1 MNKSILLIIL
11 VLVVMGGFVL
21 FYDTETTDNGMQNTE
36 NTTGEMVS
44 VGNVSVTPL
53 SHATMALSFGDVVV
67 YVDPVGDVAQ
77 YSQLL
82 DPTIVLVTDIHGD
95 HLNIDTLSSV
105 LAENSVLIAPQ
116 AVVDE
121 LPEELASRVT
131 VLANGDTTES
141 NGLVI
146 EALPMYNL
154 PEDDPESRHIKGRGN
169 GYVITSSD
177 TRVYIAG
184 DTDGIQEMRSL
195 TDIDIAFVPMN
206 PPYTMDVAE
215 AADAVLDFAPA
226 QVYPYHYRTPE
237 GFSDI
242 NEFERLVNEGN
253 PDIEVVRGQ
262 WYPDA
267 S

>member
-1 MNKSILLIIL
+1 MNKSILLIAL
-11 VLVVMGGFVL
+11 VLVVLGGFVL
-21 FYDTETTDNGMQNTE
+21 FYDTETADTPTQDTQNTT
-36 NTTGEMVS
+36 NEMVS
-44 VGNVSVTPL
+44 VDDVSVMPI
-53 SHATMALSFGDVVV
+53 SHATMALSFGDVMV
-67 YVDPVGDVAQ
+67 YVDPVGDITQ
-77 YSQLL
+77 YSQLA
-82 DPTIVLVTDIHGD
+82 DPTIILLTDIHGD
-95 HLNIDTLSSV
+95 HLNVDTLSSV
-105 LAENSVLIAPQ
+105 FTEDSVLIAPQ

-121 LPEELASRVT
+121 LPEELASRTT
-131 VLANGDTTES
+131 VLANGETTES

-184 DTDGIQEMRSL
+184 DTDGIPEMRSL
-195 TDIDIAFVPMN
+195 TNIDIAFIPMN
-206 PPYTMDVAE
+206 PPYTMDVTE

-226 QVYPYHYRTPE
+226 QVYPYHYRTPD
-237 GFSDI
+237 GFSNI

-253 PDIEVVRGQ
+253 PEIEVVRGG